1 MCKSLGTQWSCL
13 IETVL
18 ISTHGYEM
26 DNCSMNVTMS
36 LNSLGQYQWV
46 SMGMKQTVVMR
57 IVRMSVNSSFLWVY
71 LWMLGSAAS
80 FGLFW

>member
-1 MCKSLGTQWSCL
+1 M
-13 IETVL
+13 
-18 ISTHGYEM
+18 STHGYEM
-26 DNCSMNVTMS
+26 DNCSMKDTMS
-36 LNSLGQYQWV
+36 LNSLGQYRWV

>member
-1 MCKSLGTQWSCL
+1 M
-13 IETVL
+13 
-18 ISTHGYEM
+18 STHGYET

-36 LNSLGQYQWV
+36 LNSLGQYRWV

-57 IVRMSVNSSFLWVY
+57 IVRMSVNSSFLWIY
-71 LWMLGSAAS
+71 LWMLGSTAS